1 MEFHEIGCVHFE
13 KKCEYIAPFAVK
25 WSSDKKQLL
34 SCTRFSTAITSITT
48 LFENEKCKLRTFLD
62 GGFDGIF
69 DVPSVV
75 KSRTLRNERS
85 KLLDYGIT
93 SLSLLDSQLIE
104 GDRSHPNDTTYV
116 RCSVNQTAQRLRFV
130 IPWMS
135 NATLIQSKSA
145 KFHII
150 SRQWKSSEHSEQA
163 LQFNHPERRTT
174 GVLRRSRPDEKLRVS
189 HRMITC
195 NPFGH
200 PRVESC
206 THI

>member
-1 MEFHEIGCVHFE
+1 MEFHGISCVHME
-13 KKCEYIAPFAVK
+13 KKCEYMAPFAVK

-69 DVPSVV
+69 YVPSVV

-104 GDRSHPNDTTYV
+104 SDRSHPNDTTYV

-135 NATLIQSKSA
+135 NATLIQTK
-145 KFHII
+145 
-150 SRQWKSSEHSEQA
+150 
-163 LQFNHPERRTT
+163 N
-174 GVLRRSRPDEKLRVS
+174 
-189 HRMITC
+189 
-195 NPFGH
+195 
-200 PRVESC
+200 
-206 THI
+206 